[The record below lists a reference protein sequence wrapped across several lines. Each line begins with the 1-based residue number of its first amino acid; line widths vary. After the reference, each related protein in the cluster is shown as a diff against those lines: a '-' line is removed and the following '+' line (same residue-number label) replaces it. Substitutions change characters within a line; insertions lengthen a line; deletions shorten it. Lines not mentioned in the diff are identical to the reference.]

1 MAGIEGD
8 VWKQE
13 HDHSHGPKREPGP
26 IELNRYVVNSHAHT
40 GIASFMNWPI
50 CITPDDLKAGEVIVA
65 AILVASYIPKVE
77 ITQVMGAVTEE
88 VVADMSS
95 KCL

>member
-1 MAGIEGD
+1 MGGIEGD

-13 HDHSHGPKREPGP
+13 YDRSKDPKREPGP

-40 GIASFMNWPI
+40 GIASFMNFPL
-50 CITPDDLKAGEVIVA
+50 CITPEDLKAGEVNVA
-65 AILVASYIPKVE
+65 AILVASYIPKLE
-77 ITQVMGAVTEE
+77 ITQVTGEETKE

-95 KCL
+95 KCF